1 MSKPYPSLSSEF
13 QELLERW
20 VRAIEGKDL
29 EALKRVF
36 RSSPD
41 VMVFWS
47 NGERNR
53 GWDEVRH
60 HIEADFL
67 QDVELSMTIDEPRS
81 TSMGDDAAI
90 LTYRYRITLTAE
102 DDSMSFSRL
111 ASMGVHRDA
120 EGWRVASL
128 HVSTTPQTAES

>member
-47 NGERNR
+47 NGERTVDPQEATPLRPRDLDR
-53 GWDEVRH
+53 GRRRTRRGTARH
-60 HIEADFL
+60 RAG
-67 QDVELSMTIDEPRS
+67 PAR
-81 TSMGDDAAI
+81 
-90 LTYRYRITLTAE
+90 R
-102 DDSMSFSRL
+102 
-111 ASMGVHRDA
+111 
-120 EGWRVASL
+120 
-128 HVSTTPQTAES
+128 